1 MCALRRRT
9 KARRFFIYSTRKL
22 DVKGLSATLGRVK
35 LPNVKIELGSVQIEP
50 ERQNLTNELMR
61 LDLLQ
66 WSLTKDVE
74 ALSGKNIRDQK
85 LQEIMDVKIQML
97 KLIEDY
103 SREGEGH

>member
-1 MCALRRRT
+1 MRRRT

-22 DVKGLSATLGRVK
+22 DVKGLSATIGRAK
-35 LPNVKIELGSVQIEP
+35 LPDIKIELGSVQIEP
-50 ERQNLTNELMR
+50 ERQDLTDELMR

-74 ALSGKNIRDQK
+74 ALSNKNIRDQK

-97 KLIEDY
+97 KLIDEY